1 MYAFRGDFLRPP
13 PAPAVDADT
22 VLDEVRRALAGGR
35 HVGVELVRARLVGAA
50 SGSGLSVMVY
60 LTAPSQPR
68 AERAFRRVVESL
80 MVVGGSLA
88 GWTFYDYREGR
99 DALGGDPGAQR

>member
-1 MYAFRGDFLRPP
+1 MYAFRGDFLRPS
-13 PAPAVDADT
+13 PAPDVDADT
-22 VLDEVRRALAGGR
+22 VLDEVRRALAGSR
-35 HVGVELVRARLVGAA
+35 HVDVELVRGRLVGA
-50 SGSGLSVMVY
+50 GSGLSVVVY

-80 MVVGGSLA
+80 MVAGGCLD

-99 DALGGDPGAQR
+99 DALGGDPGVRG